1 MDITRLLRGKRI
13 AQVTTNGSLIR
24 LTMEDN
30 SEMDIA
36 WVDDNGR
43 PIKGRPM
50 IGNFGVRLH
59 AAGIKDICRPDLLRT
74 VN

>member
-1 MDITRLLRGKRI
+1 MDITVRLRGKRI
-13 AQVTTNGSLIR
+13 ASITTNGTLLR

-50 IGNFGVRLH
+50 VKDFGVRLH
-59 AAGIKDICRPDLLRT
+59 GHGIKDILRPDLLRT

>member
-1 MDITRLLRGKRI
+1 MDITQRLRGKRV
-13 AQVTTNGSLIR
+13 AAVTTNGHRVRI
-24 LTMEDN
+24 TMDDN
-30 SEMDIA
+30 SEMDIV

-43 PIKGRPM
+43 PLKGRPM